1 MTDSLDGIEED
12 YKDVVGN
19 LQENGF
25 KSILKEHSYFHTP
38 VVVPLNL
45 LQAKLLPC
53 QPQLVSAHSQNLISQ
68 QLDSSHNGWTSSLV
82 LVQLL
87 KRF

>member
-38 VVVPLNL
+38 VAVPLNL
-45 LQAKLLPC
+45 LRTTPTR
-53 QPQLVSAHSQNLISQ
+53 QPELASADSQNLIPH
-68 QLDSSHNGWTSSLV
+68 DSLSVNN
-82 LVQLL
+82 LL
-87 KRF
+87 